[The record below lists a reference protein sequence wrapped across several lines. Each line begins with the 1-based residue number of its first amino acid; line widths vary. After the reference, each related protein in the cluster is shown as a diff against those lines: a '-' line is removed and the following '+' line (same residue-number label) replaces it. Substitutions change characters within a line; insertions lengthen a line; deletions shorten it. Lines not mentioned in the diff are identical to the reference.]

1 MKTADPNNGESVRIG
16 RAMLIKMLFLYK
28 SLKRN
33 QFQPSSVKG
42 IWTSDN

>member
-1 MKTADPNNGESVRIG
+1 MKTADPNNGESVQIG

-33 QFQPSSVKG
+33 
-42 IWTSDN
+42 